1 MAASKNQTIDTISEL
16 IYVLVQ
22 EIAGVFSRFLKND
35 FLDAQSRKIMNETP
49 RIDLAGVFNTVLKHR
64 ANRVLASF

>member
-22 EIAGVFSRFLKND
+22 EIAGVFSRFLNND

-64 ANRVLASF
+64 ANRVFASF

>member
-16 IYVLVQ
+16 IYVQ
-22 EIAGVFSRFLKND
+22 EIAGVFSRFLKNN

-64 ANRVLASF
+64 ANRVFASF